1 MHDTIRVHERLAVLE
16 VRADM
21 TDRRVSSLEQRPTC
35 APSSTKPP
43 SITVSADTIKLLTAA
58 LIPLIPLLIWRLTGS
73 VEMAKAV
80 AGALPH

>member
-21 TDRRVSSLEQRPTC
+21 TERRVSLLEQRPTC
-35 APSSTKPP
+35 APSSTKPL
-43 SITVSADTIKLLTAA
+43 STDTLKLLTAA
-58 LIPLIPLLIWRLTGS
+58 LIPLIPLIVWRLTGS